1 MRGVSGKYMSTESA
15 ASELAVYGLSGAQL
29 SATPW
34 TVALQA
40 SLTME
45 FSRQEYWSGFAFPT
59 PGDLPNPGIKPKSLV
74 SPALASGFFTT
85 MHLGSLKEL
94 AT

>member
-45 FSRQEYWSGFAFPT
+45 FSRQEY
-59 PGDLPNPGIKPKSLV
+59 
-74 SPALASGFFTT
+74 
-85 MHLGSLKEL
+85 
-94 AT
+94 